1 VENEFMSLEKAQ
13 LITSWMNLY
22 INEFSF
28 AFCTKGERIDSAAVQ
43 NSITKTL
50 EGKGES
56 ECIYLL
62 CIINELDYVP
72 IYIGKSK
79 TPANRWRSHIKN
91 LFDGKASYARWKS
104 FLLENDVAKHN
115 CLLIVVPVIAISEP
129 PISGFPKTI
138 GSIEYQLVSLASDAY
153 PDTLLNHEGNRR

>member
-1 VENEFMSLEKAQ
+1 MSLEKVQ
-13 LITSWMNLY
+13 LITSWLNQS
-22 INEFSF
+22 INNFSF
-28 AFCTKGERIDSAAVQ
+28 NFCTKGEKIDSVSVQ
-43 NSITKTL
+43 NSIARML
-50 EGKGES
+50 DGYGKS

-62 CIINELDYVP
+62 CIKNELDYVP

-79 TPANRWRSHIKN
+79 TPGNRWRSHIKN

-104 FLLENDVAKHN
+104 FLIENYVAKHN
-115 CLLIVVPVIAISEP
+115 CLLIVIPDIAISEP

>member
-1 VENEFMSLEKAQ
+1 MSLEKVQ

-28 AFCTKGERIDSAAVQ
+28 AFCTEGERIDSAAVQ

-50 EGKGES
+50 EGKEES

-62 CIINELDYVP
+62 CIKNELDFIP

-79 TPANRWRSHIKN
+79 TPENRWRSHIKN
-91 LFDGKASYARWKS
+91 LHIGKGSYAKWKS
-104 FLLENDVAKHN
+104 YLLENDRAKQD
-115 CLLIVVPVIAISEP
+115 CMLMVVPEVAIVKP
-129 PISGFPKTI
+129 PINDFPKTI
-138 GSIEYQLVSLASDAY
+138 GSIEYQLVSLASDAH
-153 PDTLLNHEGNRR
+153 PVTLLNHEGNRR